1 MASITSWTRL
11 EPRTERHD
19 LEDGLAARLHDPLP
33 AALADGA
40 VRFGGDRAAPSAWL
54 HRVADVR
61 RGVERLQTVMLY
73 AAGGPGSLGVAQ
85 LPFTTG
91 ERWVALPAAPGDE
104 VAGGRTSIVVHAPG
118 AVAVAGRIAGLF
130 VDEWVEVV
138 PNATEVTGVACN
150 IDEPA
155 AQPPQAVLVA
165 VAPPQ
170 TVRWGLDLLER
181 ILLETLDLAHLRAV
195 SPELL
200 AATSD
205 VEQLLPALYF
215 GLNLRDDTVSTDF
228 TRAME
233 V

>member
-1 MASITSWTRL
+1 M
-11 EPRTERHD
+11 
-19 LEDGLAARLHDPLP
+19 
-33 AALADGA
+33 
-40 VRFGGDRAAPSAWL
+40 
-54 HRVADVR
+54 
-61 RGVERLQTVMLY
+61 
-73 AAGGPGSLGVAQ
+73 
-85 LPFTTG
+85 
-91 ERWVALPAAPGDE
+91 
-104 VAGGRTSIVVHAPG
+104 AGGRTSIVVHAPG

-200 AATSD
+200 AATTD